1 MAKSRVVK
9 SMHTAFMGIV
19 QVIKTEPNA
28 RIHLLVA
35 VIVLLLGV
43 WFNVSNAELAA
54 LFFSIIIVFVAEIVN
69 TAIEKTLDLVK
80 PEDNEQVRIVKD
92 IAAGAVL
99 IAAIG
104 AAGIGIAVFYP
115 YILELLWRL

>member
-1 MAKSRVVK
+1 MAKRRVVR
-9 SMHTAFMGIV
+9 SIYTAFQGVV
-19 QVIKTEPNA
+19 QVVKTERNA

-35 VIVLLLGV
+35 IIVLLLGV
-43 WFNVSNAELAA
+43 LFNVSNAELAA
-54 LFFSIIIVFVAEIVN
+54 LFFSVIIVFVAEIVN

-99 IAAIG
+99 VAAIG

-115 YILELLWRL
+115 YVLEVLWRL

>member
-1 MAKSRVVK
+1 MAKTRVVR
-9 SMHTAFMGIV
+9 SIHTAFGGIV
-19 QVIKTEPNA
+19 QVIKSEPNA

-35 VIVLLLGV
+35 IGVLLLGV

-115 YILELLWRL
+115 YILEFLWRL